1 MRPDEQQLHSCWDAR
16 DAGVLARSALDGE
29 ADALRATRGATR
41 GELQQ
46 LVGAGQA
53 ACQRVVASSLGL
65 VGYTMRQARIA
76 PSDRDL
82 FQEGV
87 LGLIYAVHRFDP
99 NRGVWSSFAYGSI
112 RQALVTAIATEAGAR
127 QGLTAHAA
135 RDQYRYRALA
145 ATQPAG
151 PGANGAARVAAET
164 GAPIERVEM
173 LLTRRASASLEGLES
188 HVAFRAH
195 HDVDTVDSMD
205 LRPYLRALP
214 PAESSVLRD
223 FYGIGRPPKPIK
235 TIAVGLDMSEST
247 ARRLLTRGQDHL
259 RDVMVHFGA
268 DPAETMAPAGHHRQS
283 VSTVPSD
290 RSAPGISP

>member
-1 MRPDEQQLHSCWDAR
+1 MRLDDQQLLACWDAR
-16 DAGVLARSALDGE
+16 DAGVLARSALDE
-29 ADALRATRGATR
+29 DAAAVRATRGARR

-46 LVGAGQA
+46 LVDAGQV
-53 ACQRVVASSLGL
+53 ACQQVVASSLGL
-65 VGYTMRQARIA
+65 VGYTMRQAHIA

-87 LGLIYAVHRFDP
+87 LGLMAAVHRFDP
-99 NRGVWSSFAYGSI
+99 SRGVWSSFAYGSI

-135 RDQYRYRALA
+135 RDQYRYRGLA

-151 PGANGAARVAAET
+151 PGADGAARVAAET

-173 LLTRRASASLEGLES
+173 LLTRRASASLDGLES

-195 HDVDTVDSMD
+195 HEADPVDSID

-214 PAESSVLRD
+214 PTERSVLRD
-223 FYGIGRPPKPIK
+223 FYGIGRSPQPIK
-235 TIAVGLDMSEST
+235 TIADGLDVSEST

-268 DPAETMAPAGHHRQS
+268 ESETTGVHGGAARHAAP
-283 VSTVPSD
+283 TVASG
-290 RSAPGISP
+290 RPGPRMSP

>member
-1 MRPDEQQLHSCWDAR
+1 MRLDDQQLRACWDAR
-16 DAGVLARSALDGE
+16 DAGVLARSALDGDPE
-29 ADALRATRGATR
+29 ALQATRGATR

-46 LVGAGQA
+46 LVDAGQA
-53 ACQRVVASSLGL
+53 ACHQVVASSLGL
-65 VGYTMRQARIA
+65 VGYTMRQAHIA

-87 LGLIYAVHRFDP
+87 LGLMNAVHRFDP
-99 NRGVWSSFAYGSI
+99 NKGVWSSFAYGSI
-112 RQALVTAIATEAGAR
+112 RQALVTAVAAEAGAR
-127 QGLTAHAA
+127 QGLTTNAA

-151 PGANGAARVAAET
+151 PGADGAARVAAET
-164 GAPIERVEM
+164 GAPLERVEM

-195 HDVDTVDSMD
+195 HEADPVDSID

-214 PAESSVLRD
+214 PTERSVLRD
-223 FYGIGRPPKPIK
+223 FYGIGRPSQPIK
-235 TIAVGLDMSEST
+235 TIADGLDVSEST
-247 ARRLLTRGQDHL
+247 ARRLLARGQDHL

-268 DPAETMAPAGHHRQS
+268 ESKTTGVHGGAARH
-283 VSTVPSD
+283 
-290 RSAPGISP
+290 SAPTVASGRPGPRMPP

>member
-1 MRPDEQQLHSCWDAR
+1 VRLDDQQLQACWDAR
-16 DAGVLARSALDGE
+16 DAGVLARSALDGAPE
-29 ADALRATRGATR
+29 ALRATRGATR

-53 ACQRVVASSLGL
+53 ACQRVVTSSLGL

-87 LGLIYAVHRFDP
+87 LGLMNAVHRFDP

-127 QGLTAHAA
+127 QGLPTHAA

-145 ATQPAG
+145 ATQPTG
-151 PGANGAARVAAET
+151 PGADGAARVAAET

-195 HDVDTVDSMD
+195 HEADPVDNID

-214 PAESSVLRD
+214 PTERSVLRD
-223 FYGIGRPPKPIK
+223 FYGIGRPPQPIK
-235 TIAVGLDMSEST
+235 NIAEGLDVSEAT
-247 ARRLLTRGQDHL
+247 ARRLLARGQNHL
-259 RDVMVHFGA
+259 RDIMVHFGA
-268 DPAETMAPAGHHRQS
+268 DPAETSTLGRTHRQS
-283 VSTVPSD
+283 
-290 RSAPGISP
+290 APITNAGRPALPISR

>member
-1 MRPDEQQLHSCWDAR
+1 MHCEPRR
-16 DAGVLARSALDGE
+16 VR
-29 ADALRATRGATR
+29 RA

-46 LVGAGQA
+46 LVDDGQA
-53 ACQRVVASSLGL
+53 ACQQVMASSLGL
-65 VGYTMRQARIA
+65 VGYTMRQAHMT

-87 LGLIYAVHRFDP
+87 LGLMHAVHRFDP

-127 QGLTAHAA
+127 QGLTTNAA
-135 RDQYRYRALA
+135 RDQHRYRALA

-188 HVAFRAH
+188 HVVFRAH
-195 HDVDTVDSMD
+195 HEADPVDNID

-214 PAESSVLRD
+214 PTERSVLRD
-223 FYGIGRPPKPIK
+223 FYGIGRPPQPIK
-235 TIAVGLDMSEST
+235 TIADGLNVSEST
-247 ARRLLTRGQDHL
+247 ARRIMARGRDHL

-268 DPAETMAPAGHHRQS
+268 ESATAGVAGGVAWQ
-283 VSTVPSD
+283 
-290 RSAPGISP
+290 SAPTIKAARPGLAPLP

>member
-1 MRPDEQQLHSCWDAR
+1 MRLDDQQLRACWDAR
-16 DAGVLARSALDGE
+16 DAGVLAQSALDGDAE
-29 ADALRATRGATR
+29 AVRVTRGATR
-41 GELQQ
+41 GELQE
-46 LVGAGQA
+46 LVDAGQV

-65 VGYTMRQARIA
+65 VGYTMRQAHIA

-87 LGLIYAVHRFDP
+87 LGLMAAVHRFDP

-112 RQALVTAIATEAGAR
+112 RQALVTAVATEAGAR

-151 PGANGAARVAAET
+151 PGADGAARVAAET

-188 HVAFRAH
+188 HVALRAH
-195 HDVDTVDSMD
+195 HDAGPVDSID

-214 PAESSVLRD
+214 PTESSVLRD
-223 FYGIGRPPKPIK
+223 FYGIGRPPQPIK
-235 TIAVGLDMSEST
+235 TIADGLDVSEST
-247 ARRLLTRGQDHL
+247 ARRLLARGQNHL
-259 RDVMVHFGA
+259 RDIMVHFGA
-268 DPAETMAPAGHHRQS
+268 DSAETSTLGRTHRQS
-283 VSTVPSD
+283 
-290 RSAPGISP
+290 APITNAGRPALPISR